1 MASNAS
7 ALPNYPEFTIKP
19 SALGGPSPVPGGG
32 GVTIS
37 DCPGALPGTN
47 GCVNADKLIGNYTE
61 VFTGT
66 GTPLAGTFSVDV
78 TYTAAAFI
86 DHADSVG
93 AVQLTAGQSGLGVN
107 YSIYAL
113 YSAGGTY
120 SCTLAGA
127 CTFTVDPLMGSLLQ
141 VYKDDSPMDT
151 TLTLPAISTQPP
163 IINTIRGGNTGNDV
177 LLATSVAK
185 SGQGTQTAPP
195 CSIQQGQT
203 CGSFTTV
210 FEPFA
215 LTAAGSSFFVKPVP
229 FYITLDLSGQF
240 NSFNVATTQT
250 LGGSADAVFAI
261 TAVPE
266 PASLTLLGLGLVGL
280 ARRRFKR

>member
-1 MASNAS
+1 MTRRRWPAGALGTGCATWLTAVATYRSRFEVETMMNRFRHAGKALAMAAGVAAAVVAMASNAS

-93 AVQLTAGQSGLGVN
+93 AVQLTAGQS
-107 YSIYAL
+107 
-113 YSAGGTY
+113 
-120 SCTLAGA
+120 
-127 CTFTVDPLMGSLLQ
+127 
-141 VYKDDSPMDT
+141 
-151 TLTLPAISTQPP
+151 
-163 IINTIRGGNTGNDV
+163 
-177 LLATSVAK
+177 
-185 SGQGTQTAPP
+185 
-195 CSIQQGQT
+195 
-203 CGSFTTV
+203 
-210 FEPFA
+210 
-215 LTAAGSSFFVKPVP
+215 
-229 FYITLDLSGQF
+229 
-240 NSFNVATTQT
+240 
-250 LGGSADAVFAI
+250 
-261 TAVPE
+261 
-266 PASLTLLGLGLVGL
+266 
-280 ARRRFKR
+280 